1 MGNTFTD
8 LGLSDELVKGM
19 AKLGFAEPTEIQMQ
33 TIPTALTGEN
43 LVGQSATGT
52 GKTFAYLLPL
62 IAKIDVQK
70 PQVQAIVL
78 APTYELAMQ
87 ISGQLQLILEQS
99 GVLVRSLALIGG
111 ANIARQIDKL
121 KKKPQIV
128 VGSAG
133 RILELVKKGKLKLQQ
148 TKMLVLDEFDRLL
161 DDQNQVSVAGVQKCL
176 VKDCQYLLFS
186 ATAPE
191 KALERAGFL
200 AQPKIIKLTER
211 AVLQATVENLY
222 VLTPFRDKIEALRK
236 LTKILDVKKGL
247 VFVNRVYDL
256 EKALA
261 KFTYSGIRVASLVGS
276 NDKMERKQAIENFR
290 KGKIQLLLAT
300 DIAARGLDISGID
313 YVFNLDI
320 PENEKVYLHRVGRTA
335 RAGADGAAISLVD
348 QKEVEKIVAIEKKL
362 RIKFKAKKMV
372 QGELK
377 DFLVRPSHE
386 IVGNGSK

>member
-99 GVLVRSLALIGG
+99 GVPVRSLALIGG

>member
-8 LGLSDELVKGM
+8 LGLSDELVQGM
-19 AKLGFAEPTEIQMQ
+19 AKLGFMEPTEIQTQ

-99 GVLVRSLALIGG
+99 GIPVRSLALIGG

-133 RILELVKKGKLKLQQ
+133 RVLELVKKGKLKLQQ
-148 TKMLVLDEFDRLL
+148 TKMCVLDEFDRLL
-161 DDQNQVSVAGVQKCL
+161 DDQNQASVAGVQKCL

-211 AVLQATVENLY
+211 AVLQAKVENLY
-222 VLTPFRDKIEALRK
+222 VLTPFRDKIETLRK
-236 LTKILDVKKGL
+236 LTKILNVKRGL
-247 VFVNRVYDL
+247 VFMNRVYDL
-256 EKALA
+256 EKAME

-276 NDKMERKQAIENFR
+276 NDKMDRKQAIENFR
-290 KGKIQLLLAT
+290 KGKVQLLLAT
-300 DIAARGLDISGID
+300 DIAARGLDIIGID

-348 QKEVEKIVAIEKKL
+348 QKEVEKIVVIEKKL

-377 DFLVRPSHE
+377 DFLVCPSHE
-386 IVGNGSK
+386 IMGNGNK